1 LVIQI
6 VLSVKLSREQLGEL
20 VDRFMRAMHRFDNG
34 RTLAILHAAAV
45 TTPQLAVLEFVHRP
59 RLVSEI
65 AVFCGLSRPATSQL
79 VDKLARAR
87 LVSRREGH
95 NDRRQRNVVA
105 LPNGRALVERV
116 AAARAARFTAS
127 LAGVP
132 PRLARRFSSVLDD
145 VVAALNATTAE
156 TMQLRTRSAR

>member
-1 LVIQI
+1 M
-6 VLSVKLSREQLGEL
+6 KLSRENLGEL

-34 RTLAILHAAAV
+34 RTLSILHAAAV

-79 VDKLARAR
+79 VDKLARAG
-87 LVSRREGH
+87 LVSRSEGA

-105 LPNGRALVERV
+105 SAKGRALVERV
-116 AAARAARFTAS
+116 AAARAARFAAS
-127 LAGVP
+127 LAAVP
-132 PRLARRFSSVLDD
+132 SPLARRFSSVLDEI
-145 VVAALNATTAE
+145 VAALNPSSAV
-156 TMQLRTRSAR
+156 RRRRRRSTS